1 MAFKVEKEIFNGIK
15 VLLPSV
21 FEDER
26 GFFMES
32 YGEDQFKKIGIEER
46 FVQDNHSSSIK
57 GVIRG
62 LHFQYEPA
70 LGKLIRVT
78 RGEASLVAVDIRKDS
93 PTLGQW
99 YKEITSEK
107 NKKQIW
113 APAGFAIGF
122 EVLSDYAEVQYKYT
136 AIYNSKGESVIIWND
151 PSIGIEWLT
160 KNPILSNRDQNAQ
173 TLSEWLE
180 KEESNH
186 FRFLK

>member
-1 MAFKVEKEIFNGIK
+1 MVFEIEKEILNGGKII
-15 VLLPSV
+15 VPNI

-26 GFFMES
+26 GFFMEA
-32 YGEDQFKKIGIEER
+32 YREDQFKKMGIEER
-46 FVQDNHSSSIK
+46 FVQDNHSGSIK

-78 RGEASLVAVDIRKDS
+78 SGEASLVAVDIRKDS
-93 PTLGQW
+93 PTLGKW
-99 YKEITSEK
+99 HREILSDE

-113 APAGFAIGF
+113 VPAGFAAGF

-136 AIYNSKGESVIIWND
+136 AIYNPKGESVIIWND
-151 PSIGIEWLT
+151 PSINIEWFT
-160 KNPILSNRDQNAQ
+160 KNPILSNRDKYAQ
-173 TLSEWLE
+173 TISEWLK
-180 KEESNH
+180 KEESNY